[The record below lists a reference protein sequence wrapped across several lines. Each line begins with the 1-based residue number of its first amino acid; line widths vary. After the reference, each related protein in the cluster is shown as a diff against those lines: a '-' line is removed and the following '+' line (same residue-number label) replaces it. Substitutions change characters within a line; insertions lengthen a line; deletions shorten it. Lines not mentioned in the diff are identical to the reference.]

1 MTSGDQDAPAARG
14 LSTSAKLAIAAATAA
29 VAVLMAVVA
38 VVVVDR
44 VFFSPEKQVEK
55 YATALEDGDADRLRA
70 LARGA
75 YSPKESVLLTDEVL
89 AGMEEPIRDIE
100 VHSIATDGDRSS
112 VAITYSQGT
121 SASFL
126 TVELRKSGSRLGVFD
141 EWTIVDPDL
150 PTLDVRADGATGLE
164 VNGKVVDVAD
174 QDGAVELPVFPGS
187 YDVTPTSGSRF
198 LAFETKSASVGVLS
212 EIMGFDA
219 TTTEELHAEVARLAD
234 AYLAR
239 CLARR
244 EARPEGCPNRTFGH
258 DLQDVRWQL
267 ATSPTYRVKRA
278 PSGAF
283 RFTASAGAAHAT
295 AKEPGLRAGLPAKDY
310 FDTVTLDFGGTIQVD
325 GDTVVIEADRF

>member
-1 MTSGDQDAPAARG
+1 MTSGDQDAAAARG
-14 LSTSAKLAIAAATAA
+14 LSTSVRLAIAAATVAA
-29 VAVLMAVVA
+29 AVLMAVVA
-38 VVVVDR
+38 VLVVDR

-75 YSPKESVLLTDEVL
+75 YSPKESVLLTDDVL
-89 AGMEEPIRDIE
+89 AGMKEPIRDIE

-212 EIMGFDA
+212 EVMGFDA
-219 TTTEELHAEVARLAD
+219 ATTEELRAEVARQAD
-234 AYLAR
+234 AFLAS
-239 CLARR
+239 CVALK
-244 EARPEGCPNRTFGH
+244 EARAERCPNKTFGH
-258 DLQDVRWQL
+258 DLQDVRWEL
-267 ATSPTYRVKRA
+267 ATPPAYRVERA

-295 AKEPGLRAGLPAKDY
+295 AKEPGLRAGLPTKDY